1 MAAAAVVGLLTYA
14 VVAPRKALASAGVA
28 LGVWLIS
35 GALLELAERLNPKTG
50 EPDPVIL
57 RTEEPGRH
65 DTEVTYGT
73 DEGEGPKGMEA
84 RRKELAAEWDR
95 EAVDDDE

>member
-1 MAAAAVVGLLTYA
+1 MNRIRRWLTSIRNFITDFIVPFATIAAEL
-14 VVAPRKALASAGVA
+14 RKMNQLKE
-28 LGVWLIS
+28 
-35 GALLELAERLNPKTG
+35 LELAERLNPKTG
-50 EPDPVIL
+50 QTDPVIL

-73 DEGEGPKGMEA
+73 DDSPGPRGLEA
-84 RRKELAAEWDR
+84 RRREFAAAWDR